1 MSNRTNY
8 DQDLQTKT
16 LEENDCGT
24 HAELAECNA
33 LIVIDGTWKKANK
46 IFHTHSELH
55 TLPRCDI
62 QHVKNQYKIRK
73 SPSEQHLSTLEAI
86 YFGLHQLN
94 SGRGSEPQIPSRL
107 NDPVDDEYL
116 GLLEAQSL
124 MIQQWQDIQNQHQ
137 GINP

>member
-94 SGRGSEPQIPSRL
+94 A
-107 NDPVDDEYL
+107 PVDDDYL
-116 GLLEAQSL
+116 GLLEAQGL